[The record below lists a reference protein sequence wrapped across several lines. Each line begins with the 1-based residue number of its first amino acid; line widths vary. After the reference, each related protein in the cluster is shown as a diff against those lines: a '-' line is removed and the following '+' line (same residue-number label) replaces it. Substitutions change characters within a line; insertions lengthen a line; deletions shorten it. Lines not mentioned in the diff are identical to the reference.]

1 MAVVVTATIHPAE
14 GRLAEVL
21 EVFAGL
27 VAEVHQEPGCELYA
41 LHVHGGDIVVVE
53 KWTDAELLRRHSEGA
68 ALVRL
73 NQELDGLLAAPADV
87 LPLTPH
93 PAGDP
98 AKGAL

>member
-21 EVFAGL
+21 EVLAGL

-53 KWTDAELLRRHSEGA
+53 KWSDPELLHRHSEGA
-68 ALVRL
+68 VLARI
-73 NQELDGLLAAPADV
+73 NEELAGLLAAPAEVTV
-87 LPLTPH
+87 LEPR
-93 PAGDP
+93 PAGEQD
-98 AKGAL
+98 KGAL